1 MTVAGPKINMVLILN
16 FKVWHAWKG
25 VLHHYKMSVLTLNTV
40 TVSKYTSSNSS
51 DGFATCILMLFQQ
64 FNCFCEPSI
73 YKQAINVYYKA
84 LQNDSTHA
92 KNDFSGRCKN
102 VFFKNIF

>member
-1 MTVAGPKINMVLILN
+1 
-16 FKVWHAWKG
+16 
-25 VLHHYKMSVLTLNTV
+25 MSVLTLNTV

-84 LQNDSTHA
+84 LQNSTHA

-102 VFFKNIF
+102 VFKKIFFKAADFDQMQHDLHKCTSYLGVHDHKPRV